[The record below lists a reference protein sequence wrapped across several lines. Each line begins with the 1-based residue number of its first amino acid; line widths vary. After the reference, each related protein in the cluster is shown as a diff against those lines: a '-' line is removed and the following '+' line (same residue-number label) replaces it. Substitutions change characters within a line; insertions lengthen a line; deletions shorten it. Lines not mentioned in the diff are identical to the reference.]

1 MGRHGSDRTGSSYRS
16 NNEDVIDSNMIL
28 NQFDYNKIAV
38 INPRDLVRRR
48 DDMPKVAVT
57 CFSRATFDRMIQTF
71 GGKKVTIRSLANLD
85 ITVYETLYKDA
96 KVALFLSPVGAP
108 ACALLLEDIFA
119 LGVEKVVMFGTCGVL
134 DKSIEDCSII
144 IPASAVRD
152 EGTSYHYVPAT
163 DEIKVNPKY
172 TEEFIEL
179 LDGFGCS
186 YSEGKTWTTDA
197 FYRETSDKMKA
208 RKSQGCICVD
218 MECSAVAAVA
228 RFRGKEVFQ
237 FFYAAD
243 NLDAEQWDM
252 RSLDNRDKLDEKDKV
267 SLLAMELAVKIEKE
281 GCDR

>member
-28 NQFDYNKIAV
+28 NEFDYNKIAV

-57 CFSRATFDRMIQTF
+57 CFSRATFDRMLDAF
-71 GGKKVTIRSLANLD
+71 GGQKVTIRSLANLD

-119 LGVEKVVMFGTCGVL
+119 LGVEK
-134 DKSIEDCSII
+134 
-144 IPASAVRD
+144 
-152 EGTSYHYVPAT
+152 
-163 DEIKVNPKY
+163 
-172 TEEFIEL
+172 

-197 FYRETSDKMKA
+197 FYRETPDKMKA

-218 MECSAVAAVA
+218 MECSAVAAV
-228 RFRGKEVFQ
+228 
-237 FFYAAD
+237 
-243 NLDAEQWDM
+243 
-252 RSLDNRDKLDEKDKV
+252 
-267 SLLAMELAVKIEKE
+267 KIEKE